1 MAKLSNN
8 NIKNNIKIPSGYL
21 SDDSKRRVTW
31 LQDKTGFN
39 YRDLQGDEPEDLK
52 GIIENHIGYMNIPM
66 AIAGPLLLEGQY
78 AKGEFYVPIC
88 TLEGTLAISMSRGMY
103 AASASGGIKVMH
115 TKQELSRAPVFIFEN
130 LTDSSEFMKWV
141 EKNYNKIK
149 KVAETTTRYGK
160 LLRIDQYPI
169 QNYVVLDIVFDTG
182 NAAGQN
188 MVTLGAKVACDFIK
202 EQTGNEF
209 ILESGFNSDKKA
221 SSRNMIMGR
230 GHSIVAE
237 TTIEHSVLKRVLGA
251 RPKDL
256 EKLQQVGPTITA
268 MAGTTG
274 CHLHV
279 SNALTAIYLAT
290 GQDTACVAENAIGH
304 FQTEPVDHGV
314 KYRLTLPSLT
324 IGTVG
329 GGTRLKSQQQNLELL
344 GCQNGEFS
352 SRKLA
357 EIIGASTLALEISL
371 MSAIATDTFTKAHM
385 KYGRK

>member
-1 MAKLSNN
+1 MEKLIIN
-8 NIKNNIKIPSGYL
+8 NNIKIPGGYR
-21 SDDSKRRVTW
+21 SSDSKRRVSW

-39 YRDLQGDEPEDLK
+39 YQDLQVDDAEDLK

-66 AIAGPLLLEGQY
+66 AIAGPLNLEGQY

-103 AASASGGIKVMH
+103 ASSLSGGIQVMH

-130 LTDSSEFMKWV
+130 LIESSKFIKWV
-141 EKNYNKIK
+141 EENYNKIK

-169 QNYVVLDIVFDTG
+169 QNYVVLDLIFDTG

-202 EQTGNEF
+202 EQTGYEF

-237 TTIEHSVLKRVLGA
+237 TTIDNSILKRVLGV

-344 GCQNGEFS
+344 GCQNGKFS

-357 EIIGASTLALEISL
+357 EIIGGSTLALEISL